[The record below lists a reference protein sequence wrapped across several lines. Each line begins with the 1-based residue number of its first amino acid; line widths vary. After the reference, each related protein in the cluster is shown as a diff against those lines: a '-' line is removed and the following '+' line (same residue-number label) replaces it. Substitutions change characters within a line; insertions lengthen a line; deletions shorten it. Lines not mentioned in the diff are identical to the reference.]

1 MEFDR
6 EELERVALGLAIE
19 YPNQV
24 ITDKDVI
31 AEAMRL
37 HLGKDLRKGQ

>member
-6 EELERVALGLAIE
+6 EELERVALGLAME

-24 ITDKDVI
+24 ITDDDVI
-31 AEAMRL
+31 AEAKRL
-37 HLGKDLRKGQ
+37 HLGKDLRKGR